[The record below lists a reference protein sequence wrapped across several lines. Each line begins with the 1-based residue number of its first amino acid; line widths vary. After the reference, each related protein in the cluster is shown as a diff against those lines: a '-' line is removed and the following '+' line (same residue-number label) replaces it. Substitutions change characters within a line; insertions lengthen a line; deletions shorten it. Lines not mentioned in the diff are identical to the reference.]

1 MEQAKK
7 LWALALAHKKIS
19 IAVAVV
25 IVLII
30 IAQQDFMLNGLP
42 ERKHSCDVR
51 TGQERVSL

>member
-19 IAVAVV
+19 IDVAVV

-30 IAQQDFMLNGLP
+30 IAQ
-42 ERKHSCDVR
+42 
-51 TGQERVSL
+51 

>member
-1 MEQAKK
+1 MNTVKIGETSMINRGGNMEQAKK

-30 IAQQDFMLNGLP
+30 IA
-42 ERKHSCDVR
+42 
-51 TGQERVSL
+51 T

>member
-7 LWALALAHKKIS
+7 LWVLALANKKIS

-30 IAQQDFMLNGLP
+30 IA
-42 ERKHSCDVR
+42 
-51 TGQERVSL
+51 T